1 MIENGEIVKHSVSEL
16 GQSLDTNSIELVQRV
31 LMDVRQEDVDFE
43 DSEIEPEME
52 QISDLEDQISDY
64 ENESDYLPSD
74 LEDLG
79 FYEQ

>member
-1 MIENGEIVKHSVSEL
+1 
-16 GQSLDTNSIELVQRV
+16 
-31 LMDVRQEDVDFE
+31 MDGRQEDVDFKDFE

-52 QISDLEDQISDY
+52 QISAFEDFEDSEIEPEIEKISDFEDQISDY

-79 FYEQ
+79 FYEE